1 MEEESISFED
11 LGLDETTLAA
21 VARKGF
27 VTPSP
32 IQVLAIPRLL
42 NGEANVIARART
54 GTGKTAAFGLPLVQK
69 LREGSDHV
77 QAIILEPTRE
87 LAMQTCTEMSSFTTG
102 QHPRT
107 AVVYG
112 GASMG
117 EQIRDL
123 RRGVEIVVG
132 TPGRVQDLIDRGVL
146 KIDKIDF
153 FILDE
158 GDEMLDM
165 GFVDDIEKIFSSAN
179 PACRVLLFSA
189 TMPAP
194 ILKIAS
200 KFMGEYEIVEEE
212 GHEEEPLLI
221 EQKYWI
227 VRQNEKIEALV
238 RLIDISPDF
247 YGLVFVQK
255 KTDAD
260 YVSKVLDE
268 KGYQVAALHGDVPQ
282 SQREK
287 ILARFRAKKTRI
299 LVATDVAARGI
310 DIEGLTHVVNY
321 ELPFDGPT
329 YVHRIGRTGRA
340 GAAGC
345 AVTFVR
351 PEERRRMEYL
361 RAAIRRSSKG
371 EMSEGSIPSV
381 EEVIDVQK
389 VRLFDQVKEKLGL
402 KLPEEK
408 EENPKAEKKAVEQ
421 KAPAQSDDDEL
432 VPLPENASENTATV
446 TAQQNETD
454 ENHVEENGT
463 VSEEHPSAEE
473 SAAQGSE
480 VSAEDAS
487 APEASADSQ
496 TGDDAA
502 EADKSSLE
510 PSEDEAPVAPTP
522 HLRKGDPVF
531 DQLAAELCVNQDP
544 QEVLASLLAATYG
557 NSLSKNRYGRINDGS
572 AGKRGVAVGADQI
585 RIYVQL
591 GWHDGYNPRGIA
603 DFFSDLL
610 HIPGKLV
617 DQIDMADKFCLVSLP
632 IDAGKKA
639 LELSESDH
647 SLPHMHQDSKAGGG
661 EGRGGRGGR
670 GGFGGGRSF
679 GGRGDS
685 FGGRRGFGGGRDRDD
700 RGGRSGGYG
709 HGDGRRSYRSHRSAD
724 GDFNSSS
731 DAESF
736 VSTRDAVAA
745 TAGGRSE
752 KKSYASHGDAPFA
765 EHHDRYAVGKSGDD
779 RRRSSSGRGGYGGHE
794 HGEHG
799 ARGGS
804 HARANV
810 HTATERSASAGLY
823 KKKSGAAEE
832 Y

>member
-42 NGEANVIARART
+42 NGDANVIARART

-179 PACRVLLFSA
+179 PTCRVLLFSA

-282 SQREK
+282 RQREK

-361 RAAIRRSSKG
+361 RAASAPLRPGIDQ
-371 EMSEGSIPSV
+371 IPNA
-381 EEVIDVQK
+381 K
-389 VRLFDQVKEKLGL
+389 
-402 KLPEEK
+402 KLPAIDNVPGMIVALESGK
-408 EENPKAEKKAVEQ
+408 CDVIVTDIPTGKAAVFANPKLKVLNFAEGKGFKTSQEDVEIGIAIKKGNTELKTALDKVLGGM
-421 KAPAQSDDDEL
+421 KPADF
-432 VPLPENASENTATV
+432 
-446 TAQQNETD
+446 
-454 ENHVEENGT
+454 
-463 VSEEHPSAEE
+463 
-473 SAAQGSE
+473 
-480 VSAEDAS
+480 
-487 APEASADSQ
+487 
-496 TGDDAA
+496 
-502 EADKSSLE
+502 DKMM
-510 PSEDEAPVAPTP
+510 DEAIQKQP
-522 HLRKGDPVF
+522 
-531 DQLAAELCVNQDP
+531 LA
-544 QEVLASLLAATYG
+544 
-557 NSLSKNRYGRINDGS
+557 
-572 AGKRGVAVGADQI
+572 
-585 RIYVQL
+585 
-591 GWHDGYNPRGIA
+591 
-603 DFFSDLL
+603 
-610 HIPGKLV
+610 
-617 DQIDMADKFCLVSLP
+617 
-632 IDAGKKA
+632 KK
-639 LELSESDH
+639 
-647 SLPHMHQDSKAGGG
+647 
-661 EGRGGRGGR
+661 
-670 GGFGGGRSF
+670 
-679 GGRGDS
+679 
-685 FGGRRGFGGGRDRDD
+685 
-700 RGGRSGGYG
+700 
-709 HGDGRRSYRSHRSAD
+709 
-724 GDFNSSS
+724 
-731 DAESF
+731 
-736 VSTRDAVAA
+736 
-745 TAGGRSE
+745 
-752 KKSYASHGDAPFA
+752 
-765 EHHDRYAVGKSGDD
+765 
-779 RRRSSSGRGGYGGHE
+779 
-794 HGEHG
+794 
-799 ARGGS
+799 
-804 HARANV
+804 
-810 HTATERSASAGLY
+810 
-823 KKKSGAAEE
+823 
-832 Y
+832 